1 MDVFLVPVGSERYEP
16 YCEVPDEPADAVA
29 EPAPGFFRRMV
40 HLFQEMIA
48 DAERERRQ
56 GTPFGVSRSWLGRVR
71 ARTLRWVAEAMAE
84 QKLLWHLR
92 KQTSACLHYPDDLQE
107 PAAACVMKFHLTR
120 DLKKHRRW
128 LAIDSV
134 LMVVFG
140 VVLFAVP
147 GPNISGT
154 TVAPAWRKSSPSPAL
169 NTNSGGR
176 RESAQERIIAD
187 GFCAPASS
195 LRQTVRNSSVMS

>member
-1 MDVFLVPVGSERYEP
+1 MDVFLVPVGPERYEP

-29 EPAPGFFRRMV
+29 EPAAGFFRRLV
-40 HLFQEMIA
+40 HRFQEMIA

-56 GTPFGVSRSWLGRVR
+56 GAPVGVSRGWLGRIR

-107 PAAACVMKFHLTR
+107 PDAACIMKFHLNR

-147 GPNISGT
+147 GP
-154 TVAPAWRKSSPSPAL
+154 
-169 NTNSGGR
+169 
-176 RESAQERIIAD
+176 
-187 GFCAPASS
+187 
-195 LRQTVRNSSVMS
+195 